1 MQPRRERL
9 ALYFLLVTVLLDS
22 IGFGIMMPVVPKLIM
37 ELTGEGL
44 GAAARYSGYLMLLFG
59 IINFVSMPILGNL
72 SDRFGRRPVLLF
84 SLLALGGNTLLMG
97 LSTSLVW
104 LFVGRAFS
112 GAASATFGTANAY
125 IADISPP
132 ERRAQNFGMTGA
144 AFGLGFILG
153 PAIGGL
159 LGEVGTRVPFFV
171 AAGMS
176 LANFIYGYFVVPES
190 LAVEHRRPF
199 DWKRA
204 NPLGAIGALRQYPVV
219 RGLILIVVL
228 YQLGFQ
234 VLPSVWNFFTMYQF
248 HWSPSEVG
256 YSLAFSGVMM
266 IVVQV
271 FLVRALI
278 PLLGE
283 YRSAVLGLSLCTCGH
298 FIYAFAQVSWAVYAG
313 MVVASLS
320 GLVSPSL
327 NAIMSRQVGPKG
339 QGELQ
344 GAMGSLMSLTGIVG
358 PLLLTQLFGY
368 FTSAAAPL
376 HFAGAPFF
384 ASGTF
389 MLIALML
396 LFGQRASAQAR
407 APAL

>member
-1 MQPRRERL
+1 M
-9 ALYFLLVTVLLDS
+9 
-22 IGFGIMMPVVPKLIM
+22 
-37 ELTGEGL
+37 
-44 GAAARYSGYLMLLFG
+44 
-59 IINFVSMPILGNL
+59 
-72 SDRFGRRPVLLF
+72 
-84 SLLALGGNTLLMG
+84 
-97 LSTSLVW
+97 
-104 LFVGRAFS
+104 
-112 GAASATFGTANAY
+112 
-125 IADISPP
+125 DIP
-132 ERRAQNFGMTGA
+132 
-144 AFGLGFILG
+144 
-153 PAIGGL
+153 
-159 LGEVGTRVPFFV
+159 
-171 AAGMS
+171 S

-204 NPLGAIGALRQYPVV
+204 NPLGAVGALRQYPVV
-219 RGLILIVVL
+219 RALILIVVL

-278 PLLGE
+278 PRLGE
-283 YRSAVLGLSLCTCGH
+283 YRSAVLGLSLCAFGH

-344 GAMGSLMSLTGIVG
+344 GAMGSLISLTGIVG

-396 LFGQRASAQAR
+396 LFGQRANAQAR
-407 APAL
+407 VAAR